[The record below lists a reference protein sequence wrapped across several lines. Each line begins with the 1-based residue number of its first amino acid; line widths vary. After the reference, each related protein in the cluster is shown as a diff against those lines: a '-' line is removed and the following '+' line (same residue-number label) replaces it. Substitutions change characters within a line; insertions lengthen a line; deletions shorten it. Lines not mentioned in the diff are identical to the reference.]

1 MGTKPGQL
9 TNSSQGQ
16 LKIWPLR
23 HQHCKE
29 TQGLLSSWSSG
40 RISKDTGKQRPDR
53 TDTGWRRCRLPERDL
68 QSLATQ
74 LHLLGR
80 ERGGGE
86 EGAEDTQESASTG
99 GVCTSQ
105 GGSHLGAIELASWGA
120 LRGSLAHAAPTHARE
135 LEGGTRPTQCN
146 K

>member
-40 RISKDTGKQRPDR
+40 RISKDPGKQRPDR

-68 QSLATQ
+68 QSLGTQ

-80 ERGGGE
+80 ERGEGE
-86 EGAEDTQESASTG
+86 
-99 GVCTSQ
+99 
-105 GGSHLGAIELASWGA
+105 GGSRRHSGVSQHRRSLHQPGREPPGCHQAGQLGCTEGQPGPRSPHTCQGA
-120 LRGSLAHAAPTHARE
+120 GRRHQTNSV
-135 LEGGTRPTQCN
+135 Q
-146 K
+146 